1 MVITKLAQKYRIGCG
16 RGMSAIQER
25 NLHFI
30 INSIID
36 WDNSL
41 LEDGDDKSIQDHYL
55 SEGDC
60 FCLGTNSEKARMVL
74 AIDKDDTIVCIV
86 NDTGPLALRR
96 VYEEKIKP
104 EYELQKWHYDKV
116 DVRSWEPKNTATD
129 FPDRDTLADI
139 KINKNKYKIWRER
152 FEINRG
158 NCRFPDAFLELSVI
172 SDDTLGMEIPL
183 YLTKYGICTKKDCM
197 FLDIPGFMEDLT
209 ELVITWMYNEIPVI
223 KLPKQKEIKSEDEE
237 NSCP

>member
-1 MVITKLAQKYRIGCG
+1 MIITKLAQKYKVGCG
-16 RGMSAIQER
+16 KGMSAIKER

-36 WDNSL
+36 WDNSII
-41 LEDGDDKSIQDHYL
+41 DDSIENKDFYL

-60 FCLGTNSEKARMVL
+60 FCLGTDPERARVIL
-74 AIDKDDTIVCIV
+74 AIDKDDTIVCIL
-86 NDTGPLALRR
+86 NDTGVLALNRIF
-96 VYEEKIKP
+96 EEKIKP
-104 EYELQKWHYDKV
+104 EYELQKTHYDKV
-116 DVRSWEPKNTATD
+116 DVKSWEPKNTATD
-129 FPDRDTLADI
+129 FPDLNTLANI

-158 NCRFPDAFLELSVI
+158 NCKFPDAFLELSVI

-183 YLTKYGICTKKDCM
+183 YLTKYGVFTKNDCM
-197 FLDIPGFMEDLT
+197 FLEVPGFMEDLT

-223 KLPKQKEIKSEDEE
+223 KKKEEIKSEDKE